1 MRRLFLGLLA
11 GTAALVWACDGHV
24 VTGPGHGQGMLAA
37 QLTDAPT
44 PLDSVKEVNVFV
56 ERIDA
61 RRAPAVAA
69 DADVDL
75 DHEHFENLDHPDSAV
90 WVTIAAPNKAFN
102 LLALQNGVTAF
113 LGATPVDTGHFRAV
127 RLIIDPTRS
136 TVVLK
141 DGTTFTATSTPPV
154 EFERHGRQGLLV
166 ELNETVEVQES
177 QTSTVV
183 LDFRLGD
190 SVTLR
195 GRGVHDGFFFRP
207 IVVGAT
213 DHGEHNGGH

>member
-1 MRRLFLGLLA
+1 MRRLFLGL
-11 GTAALVWACDGHV
+11 AAVAAFAWACDGHG
-24 VTGPGHGQGMLAA
+24 VTGPGRGQGMLAA

-44 PLDSVKEVNVFV
+44 PLDSVKEVNIFV

-61 RRAPAVAA
+61 RRAPAVAT

-75 DHEHFENLDHPDSAV
+75 DSEHFEDMEHPDSAV
-90 WVTIAAPNKAFN
+90 WVTIATPNKAFN

-127 RLIIDPTRS
+127 RLVIDPNKS

-166 ELNETVEVQES
+166 ELNETVEVHES
-177 QTSTVV
+177 QTSTIV

-195 GRGVHDGFFFRP
+195 GRGVRDGFFFRP

-213 DHGEHNGGH
+213 DQGEHEHGH